1 MVEYDDGTDYG
12 GSSETYRFEDE
23 RYGGG
28 GRRRGGQASYER
40 TTQRW
45 SHSTF
50 SLRATH
56 SCASVLNAPTQI
68 FKTKKQKQVFRSKPT
83 VTEGRGEEPAEEDPD
98 GCGPECRN
106 LLHESDHRKED
117 AKCPYDGMV
126 IDIYG
131 YCR

>member
-1 MVEYDDGTDYG
+1 MARTTGAAPRPTASRTRDTGAGAADA
-12 GSSETYRFEDE
+12 EDKHPM
-23 RYGGG
+23 RGQL
-28 GRRRGGQASYER
+28 RGG
-40 TTQRW
+40 
-45 SHSTF
+45 HILLL

-56 SCASVLNAPTQI
+56 SCASVPNAPTQI